1 MRARDSGELAELQR
15 HTFRYFVHETNAG
28 NGLVRDRSREGSP
41 ASIAAVGLAL
51 TCYPI
56 GVFRRW
62 LTRGEAAE
70 RVLTTLR
77 FFARSAQGEGEDATG
92 FRGLYYHFLDMRTGR
107 RALRCELSTMDSAI
121 LLAGALACVSFFD
134 RRAPEER
141 EIRARGRALYRRADW
156 RWALAGGRLLAHG
169 WTPEGGFLPWRYRGY
184 DESLLLY
191 LLALGSPTHPLPRA
205 SFSEWTSSYRFRRL
219 FGLDVLHCGPLFTH
233 QLPHLWVD
241 FRGLRD
247 AALSPRG
254 WDYFENSRRMTLVH
268 QRYAA
273 ANPGRFCGYGPR
285 GWGITAS
292 DGPGDRGL
300 SAKKRRFLGY
310 AGRGVPDGPDDGTLS
325 PWAVASSL
333 PFAAEAVVPTLR
345 RMEALYPKL
354 RSEYGYLCSFNPTC
368 RVGRGSWVAPDYL
381 GLDQGPIVGM
391 IENARTGF
399 VWDLM
404 RRTSPVRTGL
414 LRAGFRGGWL
424 RSGGPLRR
432 PRSRAPQLTV

>member
-1 MRARDSGELAELQR
+1 MRARDSEALDELQR
-15 HTFRYFVHETNAG
+15 HTFRYFVYETNAG

-56 GVFRRW
+56 GVSRRW
-62 LTRGEAAE
+62 LTRAEAAE

-77 FFARSAQGEGEDATG
+77 FFARSVQGTEEDATG
-92 FRGLYYHFLDMRTGR
+92 FHGLYYHFLDMRTGR

-134 RRAPEER
+134 RGAPEER

-156 RWALAGGRLLAHG
+156 RWALAGGRVLSHG

-205 SFSEWTSSYRFRRL
+205 SFREWTSTYRFRRL

-233 QLPHLWVD
+233 QLPHVWVD

-273 ANPGRFCGYGPR
+273 ANPRRFRGYGPG

-292 DGPGDRGL
+292 DGPGERGRFRRG
-300 SAKKRRFLGY
+300 RRFLGY
-310 AGRGVPDGPDDGTLS
+310 AARGAPDGPDDGTLS

-333 PFAAEAVVPTLR
+333 PFAPEIVAPTLR
-345 RMEALYPKL
+345 HMEARYPKL

-368 RVGRGSWVAPDYL
+368 REGRGSWVAPDYL

-404 RRTSPVRTGL
+404 RRAPPIRTGL

-424 RSGGPLRR
+424 GEKARQRK
-432 PRSRAPQLTV
+432 APKEPAPA